1 MSPKWTSCQKTE
13 SEKNDI
19 TFHKNKIP
27 KKECCICNI
36 KQTEYKEWVKVKH
49 NYIII
54 IIIIIC
60 SYVVEGS
67 EQLHVSAIAAIIRL
81 YIAWERSWVQY
92 ATTVKIKITKITKIL
107 YFVDRASLYKFLE
120 ITNLRHFFM
129 YEYIFIS
136 CLYMFRASQRSST
149 GDRILLI
156 HHLIWLVCVSDCLVC
171 LTGIPRSHWHRLL
184 IPDDV
189 LIKFD
194 LLLMGA
200 VTLEICR
207 DMK

>member
-92 ATTVKIKITKITKIL
+92 ATTVKIKITKITKSQKTKL
-107 YFVDRASLYKFLE
+107 KQNKTKPENQNQNPKANPPKKLKNLKTQKPPTKNQNQEHKNQKTKKKHQKPKNKTKTKMSRSRASLQFYTF
-120 ITNLRHFFM
+120 TH
-129 YEYIFIS
+129 S
-136 CLYMFRASQRSST
+136 LYSVLT
-149 GDRILLI
+149 HNGDA
-156 HHLIWLVCVSDCLVC
+156 
-171 LTGIPRSHWHRLL
+171 TP
-184 IPDDV
+184 
-189 LIKFD
+189 
-194 LLLMGA
+194 
-200 VTLEICR
+200 
-207 DMK
+207 